1 MTKDSNAPH
10 FEVVSRFADSGIELI
25 PTRATAGSAGY
36 DLVAAEDI
44 IIPPWLNLSFK
55 MALATYDDAPP
66 MTLDE
71 VKTFT
76 KALKTKP
83 TLVSTGVKAY
93 MPQDT
98 FLQLSVRSSCP
109 LNYWLILANGVGVID
124 SDYILS
130 DNEGEIFFQ
139 LINLSPFDIQIKKGD
154 KIGQGIFMKYE
165 VTADDKTE
173 GERNGGFGSTSK

>member
-10 FEVVSRFADSGIELI
+10 FEVVSRFADSDIKLI

-44 IIPPWLNLSFK
+44 IIPPWLNLNFK
-55 MALATYDDAPP
+55 MALNTYNIDDNNVSAPQL

-71 VKTFT
+71 VKAIT
-76 KALKTKP
+76 KSLKTKP

-109 LNYWLILANGVGVID
+109 LNYWLILANGVGIID
-124 SDYILS
+124 AKLS
-130 DNEGEIFFQ
+130 
-139 LINLSPFDIQIKKGD
+139 
-154 KIGQGIFMKYE
+154 
-165 VTADDKTE
+165 
-173 GERNGGFGSTSK
+173 